1 MENIIKKYEEIICK
15 VDKLV
20 LDSDIIN
27 ILQGAYYTEN
37 KSYLSEYP
45 SVIIYLSYRLINCDD
60 KEYSELLYNR
70 VNYYLQELLNSI
82 KLNSTNNISL
92 CYGFTGYVYTLE
104 FLSQNCKGYEKLLDT
119 LETIL
124 LALTKDRLSEIKR
137 SNIVKEEYFDVIQG
151 VSSVARY
158 LLSKEKLT
166 SEQRGLVKEI
176 LNYLAD
182 LINHDPTIYAEYM
195 PNEKLRKKFP
205 SGYINL
211 GVAHG
216 ILGPLYVLA
225 LGFKKFDMTQY
236 LLSIEKGL
244 SYYERS
250 FFTNKIGKIIGWNG
264 RVSDAVENEGFRF
277 NSSWCYGSLGMARVL
292 YNIAKI
298 IDSRKFREMATD
310 VFTSSIDYINS
321 SEILNNAICHGRSG
335 IMLLFNLMYLDT
347 GKIQFKTISDNLFR
361 EIVRA
366 ASNSEYIFVERDVY
380 FRGVNFDKVIDYID
394 FGLLNG
400 VSGIVLAL
408 MAQRTGASSPLD
420 RMFFMQ

>member
-60 KEYSELLYNR
+60 KEYSKLLYNR

-166 SEQRGLVKEI
+166 SEQRVLVKEI

-182 LINHDPTIYAEYM
+182 LINNDPTIYAEYM

-250 FFTNKIGKIIGWNG
+250 FFKNKIGKIIGWNG

>member
-60 KEYSELLYNR
+60 KEYSKLLYNR

-166 SEQRGLVKEI
+166 SEQRVLVKEI

-182 LINHDPTIYAEYM
+182 LINNDPTIYAEYM

-264 RVSDAVENEGFRF
+264 RVSDAMENEGFRF

>member
-1 MENIIKKYEEIICK
+1 M
-15 VDKLV
+15 
-20 LDSDIIN
+20 LDIDIIDR
-27 ILQGAYYTEN
+27 LQRAYYTEN
-37 KSYLSEYP
+37 RSYLSEYP
-45 SVIIYLSYRLINCDD
+45 SIIIYLSYRLINCDN
-60 KEYSELLYNR
+60 KEYSKLLYNR
-70 VNYYLQELLNSI
+70 VNYYLQELLKSI

-104 FLSQNCKGYEKLLDT
+104 FLSKNCKGYDKLLDT

-124 LALTKDRLSEIKR
+124 LALTKDRLREIKR

-166 SEQRGLVKEI
+166 SEQRVLVKEI

-225 LGFKKFDMTQY
+225 LGFKKFDMIQY

-335 IMLLFNLMYLDT
+335 IMLFFNLMYLDT

-366 ASNSEYIFVERDVY
+366 AFNSEYIFVERDVY

>member
-166 SEQRGLVKEI
+166 SEQRVLVKEI

>member
-60 KEYSELLYNR
+60 KEYSKLLYNR

-166 SEQRGLVKEI
+166 SEQRVLVKEI

-182 LINHDPTIYAEYM
+182 LINNDPTIYAEYM

-408 MAQRTGASSPLD
+408 MAQRTGASFPLD

>member
-1 MENIIKKYEEIICK
+1 MRNILEKYEEIICK

-20 LDSDIIN
+20 LDSDIID
-27 ILQGAYYTEN
+27 ILQGSYYTEN
-37 KSYLSEYP
+37 RSYLSEYP
-45 SVIIYLSYRLINCDD
+45 SIIIYLSYRLINCDH
-60 KEYSELLYNR
+60 KEYSKLLYNR

-92 CYGFTGYVYTLE
+92 CYGFMGYVYTLE
-104 FLSQNCKGYEKLLDT
+104 FLSKNCKEYDKLLDT

-124 LALTKDRLSEIKR
+124 LALTKDRLREIKS
-137 SNIVKEEYFDVIQG
+137 SNIVKEEYFDIIQG

-158 LLSKEKLT
+158 LLSKEEST
-166 SEQRGLVKEI
+166 SEQELLVKEI
-176 LNYLAD
+176 LNYLAG
-182 LINHDPTIYAEYM
+182 LIINEPTIYVEYM
-195 PNEKLRKKFP
+195 PNEKLRKRFP

-225 LGFKKFDMTQY
+225 LGFEKFNITKH

-244 SYYERS
+244 SYYENA

-264 RVSDAVENEGFRF
+264 RVSDNVDNEEFRF
-277 NSSWCYGSLGMARVL
+277 NISWCYGSLGMARVL

-298 IDSRKFREMATD
+298 IDSQKLREMATN
-310 VFTSSIDYINS
+310 VFTSSIDYLNS

-347 GKIQFKTISDNLFR
+347 GKIQFKVISDHLFK
-361 EIVRA
+361 EIVNE
-366 ASNSEYIFVERDVY
+366 ASNSEYIFVERDIY
-380 FRGVNFDKVIDYID
+380 FRGVNFDEVIDYID

-408 MAQRTGASSPLD
+408 MAQRTGNAYPLD
-420 RMFFMQ
+420 RMLFMQ

>member
-1 MENIIKKYEEIICK
+1 M
-15 VDKLV
+15 
-20 LDSDIIN
+20 
-27 ILQGAYYTEN
+27 
-37 KSYLSEYP
+37 
-45 SVIIYLSYRLINCDD
+45 
-60 KEYSELLYNR
+60 
-70 VNYYLQELLNSI
+70 
-82 KLNSTNNISL
+82 
-92 CYGFTGYVYTLE
+92 GYVYTLE
-104 FLSQNCKGYEKLLDT
+104 FLSKNCKEYDKLLDT

-124 LALTKDRLSEIKR
+124 LALTKDRLREIKS
-137 SNIVKEEYFDVIQG
+137 SNIVKEEYFDIIQG

-158 LLSKEKLT
+158 LLSKEEST
-166 SEQRGLVKEI
+166 SEQELLVKEI

-182 LINHDPTIYAEYM
+182 LIINEPTIYVEYM
-195 PNEKLRKKFP
+195 PNEKLRKRFP

-225 LGFKKFDMTQY
+225 LGFEKFNITKH

-244 SYYERS
+244 SYYENA

-264 RVSDAVENEGFRF
+264 RVSDNVDNEEFRF
-277 NSSWCYGSLGMARVL
+277 NISWCYGSLGMARVL

-298 IDSRKFREMATD
+298 IDSQKLREMATN
-310 VFTSSIDYINS
+310 VFTSSIDYLNS

-347 GKIQFKTISDNLFR
+347 GKIQFKVISDHLFK
-361 EIVRA
+361 EIVNE
-366 ASNSEYIFVERDVY
+366 ASNSEYIFVERDIY
-380 FRGVNFDKVIDYID
+380 FRGVNFDEVIDYID

-408 MAQRTGASSPLD
+408 MAQRTGNAYPLD
-420 RMFFMQ
+420 RMLFMQ

>member
-60 KEYSELLYNR
+60 KEYSKLLYNR

-166 SEQRGLVKEI
+166 SEQRVLVKEI

-182 LINHDPTIYAEYM
+182 LINNDPTIYAEYM

>member
-1 MENIIKKYEEIICK
+1 M
-15 VDKLV
+15 
-20 LDSDIIN
+20 
-27 ILQGAYYTEN
+27 
-37 KSYLSEYP
+37 
-45 SVIIYLSYRLINCDD
+45 
-60 KEYSELLYNR
+60 
-70 VNYYLQELLNSI
+70 
-82 KLNSTNNISL
+82 
-92 CYGFTGYVYTLE
+92 
-104 FLSQNCKGYEKLLDT
+104 
-119 LETIL
+119 
-124 LALTKDRLSEIKR
+124 
-137 SNIVKEEYFDVIQG
+137 
-151 VSSVARY
+151 
-158 LLSKEKLT
+158 
-166 SEQRGLVKEI
+166 
-176 LNYLAD
+176 
-182 LINHDPTIYAEYM
+182 
-195 PNEKLRKKFP
+195 
-205 SGYINL
+205 
-211 GVAHG
+211 
-216 ILGPLYVLA
+216 
-225 LGFKKFDMTQY
+225 
-236 LLSIEKGL
+236 
-244 SYYERS
+244 
-250 FFTNKIGKIIGWNG
+250 
-264 RVSDAVENEGFRF
+264 
-277 NSSWCYGSLGMARVL
+277 L

>member
-60 KEYSELLYNR
+60 KEYSKLLYNR

-166 SEQRGLVKEI
+166 SEQRVLVKEI

-182 LINHDPTIYAEYM
+182 LINNDPTIYAEYM

-310 VFTSSIDYINS
+310 VFTSSIDYVNS

>member
-60 KEYSELLYNR
+60 KEYSKLLYNR

-166 SEQRGLVKEI
+166 SEQRVLVKEI

-182 LINHDPTIYAEYM
+182 LINNDPTIYAEYM

-335 IMLLFNLMYLDT
+335 IMLLFNLMYVDT

>member
-92 CYGFTGYVYTLE
+92 CYGFMGYVYTLE

-166 SEQRGLVKEI
+166 SEQRVLVKEI